1 MGCVLI
7 GPVGVG
13 LLLDILDTANRSIT
27 ITVESRPFEPASRF
41 NDLHEETFRY
51 QMGRA

>member
-13 LLLDILDTANRSIT
+13 LLLDILNTASKSVAAD
-27 ITVESRPFEPASRF
+27 VEGGPFEPPSF
-41 NDLHEETFRY
+41 YNDAY
-51 QMGRA
+51 